1 MTKKERSRIMRR
13 VRAAQLNVKFCAAE
27 SQLLQ
32 LSNFRSFRS
41 SYKRSSLGKL
51 DMGENLTTLYPA
63 VEVYGEGK
71 FDKSEI

>member
-1 MTKKERSRIMRR
+1 MRR
-13 VRAAQLNVKFCAAE
+13 VRAAQPDVKFYAAE

-51 DMGENLTTLYPA
+51 DMGENLTTLCLA
-63 VEVYGEGK
+63 VEVYGKGK